1 VVRAA
6 VVHGAGDLRVEER
19 AEPRPQPGEV
29 LVAMTHGGICG
40 SDLHYY
46 REGAVGSFALRE
58 PLTLGHEVVG
68 RVAEDPAG
76 ALAPGTPVAVHPGTS
91 CGTCRECRKGHR
103 QVCRDARYLGSAAT
117 FPHTQGGFTGRLAV
131 PAGRLR
137 TLPPGLPLS
146 RAVLAEPLAVALHA
160 LRRAGGV
167 AGARVLVNGAGPIGA
182 LTAGAAR
189 AGGAEEVW
197 ASDVLEPQLHVAEL
211 AGAHTTLR
219 IGRDT
224 LPSEHFDVVIE
235 ASGAP
240 SAPATVMGAV
250 RRRGVIVQLGSPP
263 AEPVR
268 IPFGPLVA
276 KEIAVRGTFRFE
288 GGLGAAVTMLAA
300 SAHLEAVVTRT
311 FPLRDAAE
319 AMRTAADP
327 AVPGKIVLLL
337 DEEASRPGSGPEAP
351 PGRGPADADAAGSVP
366 DSPSNATPPTPAPRT
381 EVTDAGPE
389 STTGTTWRAAP

>member
-1 VVRAA
+1 MRAV

-19 AEPRPQPGEV
+19 AAPRPRPGEV
-29 LVAMTHGGICG
+29 LVAMTHGGVCG

-46 REGAVGSFALRE
+46 REGAVGSFAVRE

-68 RVAEDPAG
+68 RVAEDPTG
-76 ALAPGTPVAVHPGTS
+76 TLPPGTPVAVHPGTS
-91 CGTCRECRKGHR
+91 CGSCRECRKGHP

-137 TLPPGLPLS
+137 TLPPRLPLS

-167 AGARVLVNGAGPIGA
+167 TGARVLVNGAGPIGA

-197 ASDVLEPQLHVAEL
+197 AGDVLEPQLHIAEL
-211 AGAHTTLR
+211 AGAHTTVR

-224 LPSEHFDVVIE
+224 LPPEHFDVVIE

-240 SAPATVMGAV
+240 AAPATVMDAV
-250 RRRGVIVQLGSPP
+250 ARRGVIVQLGSPP

-268 IPFGPLVA
+268 IPFAPLVA

-288 GGLGAAVTMLAA
+288 GELGAAVAMLA
-300 SAHLEAVVTRT
+300 SSDHLESVVTRT
-311 FPLRDAAE
+311 FPLEEAVE

-327 AVPGKIVLLL
+327 AVPGKVVLLL
-337 DEEASRPGSGPEAP
+337 DEETGTDSGPGDTAV
-351 PGRGPADADAAGSVP
+351 ASASATS
-366 DSPSNATPPTPAPRT
+366 DSPSTARPSTATTRPRT
-381 EVTDAGPE
+381 EVTTASPG
-389 STTGTTWRAAP
+389 STTGITRRAAP

>member
-19 AEPRPQPGEV
+19 AAPRPQPGEV
-29 LVAMTHGGICG
+29 LVAMTHGGVCG

-46 REGAVGSFALRE
+46 REGAVGSFAVRE

-76 ALAPGTPVAVHPGTS
+76 TLASGTPVAVHPGTS
-91 CGTCRECRKGHR
+91 CGACQECRKGHP
-103 QVCRDARYLGSAAT
+103 QVCPDARYLGSAAK

-131 PAGRLR
+131 PAGRLH
-137 TLPPGLPLS
+137 TLPPRLPLS

-197 ASDVLEPQLHVAEL
+197 ASDVLEPQLHIAGV
-211 AGAHTTLR
+211 AGAHTTVR
-219 IGRDT
+219 IGHDT
-224 LPSEHFDVVIE
+224 LPPEHFDVVIE

-240 SAPATVMGAV
+240 AAPSTVMNAV

-276 KEIAVRGTFRFE
+276 KEIEVRGTFRFE
-288 GGLGAAVTMLAA
+288 GELEGAVAMLAS

-311 FPLRDAAE
+311 FPLRDAVE

-327 AVPGKIVLLL
+327 AVPGKVVLLL
-337 DEEASRPGSGPEAP
+337 DEETP
-351 PGRGPADADAAGSVP
+351 PATGPADAAAATSSAEAAGGTGSAASASASTARPTGATTGPHTEVSVP
-366 DSPSNATPPTPAPRT
+366 S
-381 EVTDAGPE
+381 AG
-389 STTGTTWRAAP
+389 SLLTSR